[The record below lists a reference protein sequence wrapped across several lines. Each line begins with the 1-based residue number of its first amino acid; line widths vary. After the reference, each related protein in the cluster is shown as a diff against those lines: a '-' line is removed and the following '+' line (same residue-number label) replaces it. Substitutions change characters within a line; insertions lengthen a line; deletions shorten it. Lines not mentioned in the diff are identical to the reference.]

1 MNFTERNTAAETA
14 RNIPSIKSSGNSPR
28 FAEVTKAGYKAA
40 KTMFPVLLTG
50 ETGTGKEV
58 FANAIHNNGEH
69 AGKAVVSINCVPPF
83 PMTFGKVAV
92 SDNERGCFHRGEKGR
107 QKGKI

>member
-14 RNIPSIKSSGNSPR
+14 RNIPSIKSSATAHALQRSK
-28 FAEVTKAGYKAA
+28 KAGYKAA

-58 FANAIHNNGEH
+58 FANAIHNNGEQRE
-69 AGKAVVSINCVPPF
+69 KPMVSINCAAIPNELLESEL
-83 PMTFGKVAV
+83 FGYEEGAFTGAK
-92 SDNERGCFHRGEKGR
+92 KGR